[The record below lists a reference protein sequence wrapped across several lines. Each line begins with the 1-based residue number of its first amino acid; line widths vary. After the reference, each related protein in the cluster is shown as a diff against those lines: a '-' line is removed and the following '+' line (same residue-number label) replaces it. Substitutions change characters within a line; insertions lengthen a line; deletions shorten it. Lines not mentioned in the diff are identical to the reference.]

1 MPTGAYSAPKQLLT
15 YTSNFNL
22 RKFSATGET
31 NRIRNMTLH
40 CITNSAQISET
51 SGYTRITLLIWFP
64 QYCV

>member
-1 MPTGAYSAPKQLLT
+1 MPTGANSAPKQLLT
-15 YTSNFNL
+15 YTLNFNL